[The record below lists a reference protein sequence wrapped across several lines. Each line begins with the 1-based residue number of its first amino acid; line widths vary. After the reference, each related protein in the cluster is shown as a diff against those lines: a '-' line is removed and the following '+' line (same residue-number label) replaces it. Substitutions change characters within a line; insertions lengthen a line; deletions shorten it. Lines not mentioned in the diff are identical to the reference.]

1 MRTISY
7 SQAVREALREEML
20 RDPSVIMFGEDCGP
34 YGGIYGV
41 SGDLREQFGEERVRD
56 TPISESAIVGCGIG
70 AAMTGMRP
78 VPEIMQTDFFGVCL
92 DQIANQ
98 AGQIR
103 YMFGGK
109 ARLPL
114 VIRTAEGA
122 GRGAA
127 AHHSQCLEAWI
138 LHSPGLLLVMPATP
152 YDAKGLLKTAIRG
165 EDPVV
170 FIEHKMLYR
179 TTGPVPDEGEEYT
192 IPFGVAAVPREGT
205 DVTVVAISAM
215 VPKALAA
222 AEKLAEEDVSVE
234 VIDPRT
240 IRPLDLDRICE
251 SVRKTH
257 RAVIVHEARKTC
269 GIGAEIAS
277 RITENV
283 FDYLDAPVA
292 RVCGW
297 DTPVPFSPVLEKAF
311 IPDEN
316 DIVSAVRGLL

>member
-1 MRTISY
+1 M
-7 SQAVREALREEML
+7 
-20 RDPSVIMFGEDCGP
+20 
-34 YGGIYGV
+34 
-41 SGDLREQFGEERVRD
+41 
-56 TPISESAIVGCGIG
+56 
-70 AAMTGMRP
+70 
-78 VPEIMQTDFFGVCL
+78 
-92 DQIANQ
+92 
-98 AGQIR
+98 
-103 YMFGGK
+103 
-109 ARLPL
+109 
-114 VIRTAEGA
+114 IRTAEGA

-222 AEKLAEEDVSVE
+222 AEKLAEEGMSVE

-240 IRPLDLDRICE
+240 IRPLDLERICE

-257 RAVIVHEARKTC
+257 RAVIVHEARKT
-269 GIGAEIAS
+269 
-277 RITENV
+277 
-283 FDYLDAPVA
+283 
-292 RVCGW
+292 
-297 DTPVPFSPVLEKAF
+297 
-311 IPDEN
+311 
-316 DIVSAVRGLL
+316 VRHRGGDRLADNGERL